1 MSVLT
6 PGQEFFRRHIRHDQI
21 GIEVGPWF
29 NPAAP
34 KADGYRCL
42 TLDIWDRA
50 ELVRRAT
57 ADQAIP
63 RESIAQ
69 IEEVDLIGSAADIL
83 ALAEQRG
90 LTGQLDYIIGSHT
103 IEHIPDP
110 VRFLQS
116 ASALLRPG
124 GSLLLAVPDSR
135 ACFDYFRPHST
146 TADVLVAYEEK
157 RSRPTLSQLINCH
170 SLTARHGGLT
180 AFAVGTPWQE
190 INAGHTL
197 EQAYAALR
205 AYVAAPPE
213 HYIDTHC
220 WVFVPA
226 SLELILSDLDFLGL
240 AKFDIDIISDTVGC
254 EFFVRLLKPTSPT
267 AVSPTSF
274 HERRDQLLH
283 AIHHQ
288 LSARLGPALAATL
301 AKTPVVGRL
310 LDDQDAACIQA
321 SGLFDAHFYLAGN
334 PDVAAAGVDPLRHYA
349 AFGWK
354 EGRDPSPQFSTNGY
368 LAAYPDVAKV
378 GVNPLLHY
386 IRYGR
391 AEGRQPKSA
400 MPMPAA
406 PAPVAVPAQAPVA
419 APVAAPAAAVAPN
432 AGGAGILDCYN
443 TSPPSAQAAVDLF
456 AGEWVSSLPGL
467 QSGTIPLFND
477 GRVVWGCEAL
487 GGVKGQRVLELGPL
501 EGAHT
506 HTLLENLGC
515 REVVAVEANSRAYL
529 KCLVAKEVLGMT
541 NAHFLYGDVSAFL
554 ENSQERYDL
563 ILASGIL
570 YHMREPLKLLAL
582 IAQHTDRCILWTHYY
597 DAEVINAQPVLKTR
611 FFPHGT
617 TAWGDM
623 SAPVWRFEYQEALQ
637 SSLFC
642 GGSAPFALWLERQ
655 TILDTLKKLGFTRI
669 EVSQEST
676 SHPNGP
682 CFTVAASKV

>member
-1 MSVLT
+1 MPALT

-34 KADGYRCL
+34 KAEGYGCL

-63 RESIAQ
+63 RASIAN

-90 LTGQLDYIIGSHT
+90 LAGQLDYIIGSHT

-170 SLTARHGGLT
+170 SLTARRDGLS
-180 AFAVGTPWQE
+180 AFAVETPWQE
-190 INAGHTL
+190 ITAGHTL
-197 EQAYAALR
+197 EQSYAALR
-205 AYVAAPPE
+205 AYVATPPE
-213 HYIDTHC
+213 QYIDTHC

-226 SLELILSDLDFLGL
+226 SFELILSDLDFLGL
-240 AKFDIDIISDTVGC
+240 ASFDIDIISETVGC
-254 EFFVRLLKPTSPT
+254 EFFVRLLKPASPK

-274 HERRDQLLH
+274 YERRDQLLH

-288 LSARLGPALAATL
+288 LGARLGSALAATL
-301 AKTPVVGRL
+301 ARTPVIGRL
-310 LDDQDAACIQA
+310 VDDPDAASIEA
-321 SGLFDAHFYLAGN
+321 SGLFDAQFYLSHN
-334 PDVAAAGVDPLRHYA
+334 PDVAAAGADPLRHYA

-354 EGRDPSPQFSTNGY
+354 EGRDPSPLFSTNAY
-368 LAAYPDVAKV
+368 LSAYPDVAKV
-378 GVNPLLHY
+378 GVNPLVHY
-386 IRYGR
+386 VRFGQ
-391 AEGRQPKSA
+391 AEGRQVRSSVPA
-400 MPMPAA
+400 AAAAA
-406 PAPVAVPAQAPVA
+406 PAPATPAA
-419 APVAAPAAAVAPN
+419 AAAPAGTA
-432 AGGAGILDCYN
+432 ILDCYN
-443 TSPPSAQAAVDLF
+443 TAPPSAQAAVDLF
-456 AGEWVSSLPGL
+456 AGEWVSSLPGV

-554 ENSQERYDL
+554 ENSRERYDL

-582 IAQHTDRCILWTHYY
+582 IAEHTDRCIIWTHYY

-617 TAWGDM
+617 TSWGDM

-669 EVSQEST
+669 EVAQEST

-682 CFTVAASKV
+682 CFTLAASKV